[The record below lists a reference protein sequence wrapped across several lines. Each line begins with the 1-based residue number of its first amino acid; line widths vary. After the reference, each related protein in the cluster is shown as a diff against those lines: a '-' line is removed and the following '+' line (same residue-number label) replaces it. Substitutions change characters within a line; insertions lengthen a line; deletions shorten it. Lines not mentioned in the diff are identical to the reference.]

1 MIHRMQSGS
10 EEGDALAVLV
20 IAGSGRGA
28 GKTAVGCALVAAL
41 PGFRWM
47 AMKISPHGH
56 GTGAETD
63 TEILEEFERDSEKD
77 SSRYLKAGADRSF
90 FIERVPHDAL
100 VRWIAEE
107 RKRESEDN
115 ALVVESNSLDA
126 KVLSREG
133 EATVTLAVIAGPV
146 ADWKPTL
153 QGSVASADAL
163 VLAAGVTPDH
173 LPAVLQGKPLFPL
186 GAGAWSTPAL
196 VAFVSARLTAA

>member
-10 EEGDALAVLV
+10 EEGDTLAVLV

-28 GKTAVGCALVAAL
+28 GKTAVGCALVTAL

-56 GTGAETD
+56 GTDAESD

-126 KVLSREG
+126 KVLMREG
-133 EATVTLAVIAGPV
+133 EAAVTLAVIAGPV

-153 QGSVASADAL
+153 QNSVANADAL
-163 VLAAGVTPDH
+163 VLAVGVTPDH

-186 GAGAWSTPAL
+186 GAGGWSTPEL
-196 VAFVSARLTAA
+196 VAFVSGRLTAE